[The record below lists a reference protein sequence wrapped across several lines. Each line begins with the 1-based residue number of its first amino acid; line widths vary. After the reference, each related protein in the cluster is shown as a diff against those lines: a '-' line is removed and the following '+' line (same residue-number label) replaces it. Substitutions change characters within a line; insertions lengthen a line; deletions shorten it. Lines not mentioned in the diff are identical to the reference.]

1 MDISILANE
10 DGNFDPKGDV
20 QWVWKDGAWFQAD
33 ICTNSI
39 SLPPE
44 EFHITVAE
52 CPDCQGS
59 VCTYC
64 RFPLQP
70 GHLTLGDPES
80 PASYATCGKEKC
92 NTLIANIIDPAS

>member
-33 ICTNSI
+33 IGTNSI

-44 EFHITVAE
+44 EFHI
-52 CPDCQGS
+52 
-59 VCTYC
+59 
-64 RFPLQP
+64 P
-70 GHLTLGDPES
+70 GRPRVPSLLCHLW
-80 PASYATCGKEKC
+80 
-92 NTLIANIIDPAS
+92 